1 MLYNITSSENTN
13 NDIFLYDNIEQ
24 KKKTLSKNTKTK
36 KEEIVSYH

>member
-13 NDIFLYDNIEQ
+13 NDIFLYYNIEP
-24 KKKTLSKNTKTK
+24 KKTLIKNTKTK

>member
-24 KKKTLSKNTKTK
+24 KKKKNIEQKYK
-36 KEEIVSYH
+36 N

>member
-13 NDIFLYDNIEQ
+13 NDMFLYYNIEP
-24 KKKTLSKNTKTK
+24 KKTLSKNTKTK